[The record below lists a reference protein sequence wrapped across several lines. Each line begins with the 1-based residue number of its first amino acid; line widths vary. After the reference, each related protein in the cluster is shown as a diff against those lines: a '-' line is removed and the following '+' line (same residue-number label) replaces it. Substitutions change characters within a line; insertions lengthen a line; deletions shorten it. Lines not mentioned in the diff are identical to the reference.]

1 MPPPYKRRQIKGM
14 PGSAYFKPRGVP
26 LCMLEEI
33 KLCLEEFE
41 AVRLAD
47 FGGLYQKE
55 AADRMGISR
64 QTFSNTVRGARKK
77 IADALVHGKALT
89 IGGAKDNSTKAEEKT
104 ISKPCYDG
112 IVVKD

>member
-1 MPPPYKRRQIKGM
+1 MPPPYKRKQIKGT

-26 LCMLEEI
+26 LCRLEEME
-33 KLCLEEFE
+33 LSLEEFE
-41 AVRLAD
+41 AVSLAD
-47 FGGLYQKE
+47 FDGLYQKE

-89 IGGAKDNSTKAEEKT
+89 IGGAKDHSTRA
-104 ISKPCYDG
+104 
-112 IVVKD
+112 